1 MYRLLEPNE
10 AILEGDEAWDHFGD
24 CWFKVVPMVGQ
35 VKPEPDFHL
44 YRRKIEDAK
53 ELGTSHNSA
62 STPCPRHVRG
72 GSCAIHF
79 AGGCA
84 DTPCMVARRT

>member
-1 MYRLLEPNE
+1 MEQKLISKECVPDNE
-10 AILEGDEAWDHFGD
+10 VWVSPKTWEAPFGL
-24 CWFKVVPMVGQ
+24 KVNESQ
-35 VKPEPDFHL
+35 NKAD
-44 YRRKIEDAK
+44 
-53 ELGTSHNSA
+53 NSA